1 MLSVSGVEDYRCADG
16 SFRDEDMRIS
26 SLSKEV
32 ADKTF
37 SSSPVFTFCKLML
50 YQSE

>member
-16 SFRDEDMRIS
+16 SFRDEDVRIS

-37 SSSPVFTFCKLML
+37 SSPVFTFCKLML